1 MRMNK
6 LTLIALASVLGT
18 TCVLGET
25 VVAGDIFAAIN
36 LRDMSAITT
45 MLQADK
51 EKVLA
56 ARTTGGITPL
66 HYAASLDN
74 TEATY
79 RLLEAGVA
87 VDIAT
92 ENSLT
97 TPLQWAADKG
107 TPDTL
112 RLLIKKG
119 ADVNA
124 KAKNG
129 YTPLH
134 FLARGAANPEIAKYL
149 LDAGADINAL
159 DGKLNTPLHI
169 AAIRGNAAAVAYFV
183 KAGANTTLKN
193 DADKLAIDVAKDMT
207 TRAAFSVS
215 DVKPINAR
223 VVVPVVEP
231 VPQTPVVV
239 DPVVKAPILAPVMP
253 TPAPE
258 TISTVAPSPSAAEVP
273 ADNAYVNGNA
283 TSSLSIGEEY
293 RKFLDDPD
301 TIKNSDGS
309 VYKGEIQKNGQY
321 HGFGVLCKQN
331 RERYQGEWR
340 NGQRHGVG
348 TFSYSNGDNFSGSWK
363 NGVPHGKGIYVF
375 QNGGKVTG
383 TWKNGILAEGEG
395 QYFTSEG
402 SRFYGYWEENKLVT
416 SRPMPTAN

>member
-1 MRMNK
+1 MRMNTR
-6 LTLIALASVLGT
+6 TLIAIASMLGT
-18 TCVLGET
+18 TFAAGDT

-36 LRDMSAITT
+36 LRDMSTITS
-45 MLQADK
+45 MLKADK
-51 EKVLA
+51 EHVLA

-74 TEATY
+74 TEAAY

-87 VDIAT
+87 VDITT

-107 TPDTL
+107 ASDTL

-134 FLARGAANPEIAKYL
+134 FLARGVATPEIAKYL

-159 DGKLNTPLHI
+159 DSKLNTPLHI
-169 AAIRGNAAAVAYFV
+169 AAIRGNAAAVAYFI

-193 DADKLAIDVAKDMT
+193 DAEKLAIDVAKDLT
-207 TRAAFSVS
+207 TRAAFTGPEAPLIAPPLSVAT
-215 DVKPINAR
+215 VQ
-223 VVVPVVEP
+223 EP
-231 VPQTPVVV
+231 AIPMLV
-239 DPVVKAPILAPVMP
+239 P
-253 TPAPE
+253 TPIPE
-258 TISTVAPSPSAAEVP
+258 VINTVTPIPSTAEVP
-273 ADNAYVNGNA
+273 VDNTYTNVNT

-293 RKFLDDPD
+293 RRFLDDPD

-309 VYKGEIQKNGQY
+309 VYKGDVQQDGRY

-331 RERYQGEWR
+331 RERYQGEWK

-348 TFSYSNGDNFSGSWK
+348 TFTYSNGDDFSGSWK

-375 QNGGKVTG
+375 KNGGKVTG
-383 TWKNGILAEGEG
+383 MWKNGVLTEGEG
-395 QYFTSEG
+395 QYFTSDG
-402 SRFYGYWEENKLVT
+402 SKFYGYWEQNKLVT
-416 SRPMPTAN
+416 SRPMPSSTQSY